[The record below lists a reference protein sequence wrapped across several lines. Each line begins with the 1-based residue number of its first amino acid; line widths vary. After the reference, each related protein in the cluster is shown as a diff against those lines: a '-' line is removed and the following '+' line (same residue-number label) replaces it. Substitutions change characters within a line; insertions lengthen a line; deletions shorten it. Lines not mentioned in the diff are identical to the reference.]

1 MHWFFSSFEPAQ
13 FEMLF
18 GGGRKE
24 LAQELKTAIHT
35 YSEETCNKA
44 VGLEL
49 ADDVVMHGISYNGL
63 DAQQTRALDYLI
75 NVAFIQDPVCS
86 RLGTELE
93 SSEGLSLIVLS
104 AFIERSLN
112 RRKTFTFRSR
122 PTPNRHIRVLDNFAF
137 GRRYGE
143 AESNDDSEYLILDES
158 ELKTLSKGIR
168 KELHASCDW
177 PEKWY
182 PEYIHQ
188 ELLRPVD
195 QALEKGKHLFAI
207 YC

>member
-1 MHWFFSSFEPAQ
+1 MHWFFSSFEPEQ
-13 FEMLF
+13 FNLLF
-18 GGGRKE
+18 GGGHKE
-24 LAQELKTAIHT
+24 LAHELKTAIHT
-35 YSEETCNKA
+35 YSEETYHKA
-44 VGLEL
+44 VGLDL
-49 ADDVVMHGISYNGL
+49 ADDVIMHGISYKGL
-63 DAQQTRALDYLI
+63 DLDQAQALDYLI
-75 NVAFIQDPVCS
+75 NVAFIQDPIS
-86 RLGTELE
+86 TRLKTELE
-93 SSEGLSLIVLS
+93 SSEGLSLMVLS

-112 RRKTFTFRSR
+112 RKKTFGFRSK

-143 AESNDDSEYLILDES
+143 TESNDDSEYLILDNQ

-168 KELHASCDW
+168 KELQASGEW

-182 PEYIHQ
+182 PDYIDQ

-195 QALEKGKHLFAI
+195 RALDKGRHLFAT